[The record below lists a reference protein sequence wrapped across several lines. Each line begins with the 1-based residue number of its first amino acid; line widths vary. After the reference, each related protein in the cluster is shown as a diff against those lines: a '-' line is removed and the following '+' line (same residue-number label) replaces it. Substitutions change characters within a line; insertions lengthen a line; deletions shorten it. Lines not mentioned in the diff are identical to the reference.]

1 MEDTIVYDKVNLID
15 RYDLT
20 CVKNELELKI
30 NNIDERVENIEE
42 TFSDHIVEFTVFK
55 KDICEDIVNRGFEI
69 NDVERKLESTDKK
82 INEIQKYLHLNIMCL
97 DDDIKKLK
105 LEFEQR
111 ERIYIMIIG
120 FIFCLYLLFTHLQLL
135 YSP

>member
-30 NNIDERVENIEE
+30 NIIDERVENIEE